1 MSSNRSFHSAI
12 ALCRNIKNQTES
24 ELQQQLKAILTADP
38 AVTQETD
45 EWGFQLIHLAARNRS
60 PEFCEL
66 LVDAN
71 IDLVRNVD
79 TSGWLPIHYACLN
92 SDFDTLKYL
101 LRLYPESIHIPNGVG
116 AYPMSMLLDCRCKDK
131 PRLLEMTRF
140 LLKQHHL
147 VLATRDHNG
156 DQPLHLACRYYCTL
170 PIVKL
175 LFDSYPEA
183 IYNKNLNNETPLDI
197 ALVHNRFD
205 TVHFLD
211 VQRKCVLVST
221 DENGKV
227 PIHRVLLN
235 RCVSAGA
242 VSLILK
248 AHPSSITAFDREGN
262 LPLHIACQVSDLDIV
277 QILVETN
284 RESLNVHN
292 ANKDLPLHVASRQ
305 GNCDGIN
312 YLLEQSTYG
321 VTRENIDMKLPI
333 ELLVYDSGCD
343 RNELDYVNVFFGL
356 FQSNPVEMLACLH
369 GVKNVHDTKRK
380 GNETI

>member
-1 MSSNRSFHSAI
+1 MSASI
-12 ALCRNIKNQTES
+12 
-24 ELQQQLKAILTADP
+24 AILKLSVFASL
-38 AVTQETD
+38 VSRE
-45 EWGFQLIHLAARNRS
+45 HLHLHGISAC
-60 PEFCEL
+60 PIGML
-66 LVDAN
+66 LNCQCKDQ
-71 IDLVRNVD
+71 
-79 TSGWLPIHYACLN
+79 
-92 SDFDTLKYL
+92 
-101 LRLYPESIHIPNGVG
+101 LRLT
-116 AYPMSMLLDCRCKDK
+116 
-131 PRLLEMTRF
+131 EMTRF
-140 LLKQHHL
+140 LLKQHRL
-147 VLATRDHNG
+147 VFAARDHNG
-156 DQPLHLACRYYCTL
+156 DQPLHLACRYYCSL

-175 LFDSYPEA
+175 LFNSYPEA
-183 IYNKNLNNETPLDI
+183 IYNKNLNGDTPLDI

-211 VQRKCVLVST
+211 IQRKCVLVST

-227 PIHRVLLN
+227 PIHRLLLN
-235 RCVSAGA
+235 RYVSAGA

-284 RESLNVHN
+284 RDSLNIHN

-305 GNCDGIN
+305 GNCDVVN

-321 VTRENIDMKLPI
+321 VTLENMDKKLPI

-343 RNELDYVNVFFGL
+343 RNELDFVNAFFGL

-369 GVKNVHDTKRK
+369 GVKNVHDAKSK
-380 GNETI
+380 GNEGKVHNLTS